1 MKILIVGTGVIGTIY
16 GKVLSEKHEVL
27 HFVREEKLSNLN
39 NKKITFDIIDERK
52 EENNQNTEGDYTYT
66 CTSKADDSYDL
77 IMVPVKSYQLI
88 NVLKTL
94 VNQAQKTKYLLFTLD
109 WNSSAEIDDILKK
122 DQYIMGY
129 AGGGGTFKG
138 DLLWANIGDDI
149 ILGTVHKKQ
158 ESLLKVIDDLFKAC
172 GITPNIQSNP
182 LHWLWM
188 HNIGSAP
195 LGAALAKYHDMSK
208 LLNDTDLVK
217 VSFAAMLEGYNI
229 CEKRGVDLKD
239 FKEVEMMSI
248 PFDDLYP
255 MFKNNFET
263 NPIMQR
269 YTAHAVDAID
279 EMVQNFKEIYKSGCD
294 LGIDMPN
301 MKILAEMIKESSKIN
316 AI

>member
-1 MKILIVGTGVIGTIY
+1 MKILIVGTGVIGTLY
-16 GKVLSEKHEVL
+16 GKVLSEKHEISHL
-27 HFVREEKLSNLN
+27 VREEKLSKLN

-52 EENNQNTEGDYTYT
+52 EENNQNTKGSYTYT

-77 IMVPVKSYQLI
+77 IMAPVKSFQLI

-94 VNQAQKTKYLLFTLD
+94 VKQAPKAKYLLFTLD
-109 WNSSAEIDDILKK
+109 WNSSIEIDDILKK

-138 DLLWANIGDDI
+138 DLLWANIGGDI
-149 ILGTVHKKQ
+149 MLGAVHKEQ
-158 ESLLKVIDDLFKAC
+158 ASLLKNTDELFKTC
-172 GITPNIQSNP
+172 GITPDIKLNP
-182 LHWLWM
+182 LHWLWI

-195 LGAALAKYHDMSK
+195 LGVALAKYHNMSK

-217 VSFAAMLEGYNI
+217 TAFVAMLEGYDI
-229 CEKRGVDLKD
+229 CEKRGVDLKN
-239 FKEVEMMSI
+239 FKEVEMMKT
-248 PFDDLYP
+248 PFDTLYP

-279 EMVQNFKEIYKSGCD
+279 EMVQNFKEIYKTGSD

-301 MKILAEMIKESSKIN
+301 MKALAKIN
-316 AI
+316 TF